1 MFNKVCQ
8 TLLMAT
14 SPHAIPYK
22 SPTHWIRY
30 NSSEVFQNLVDA
42 KASIL
47 SLKAIPHQRDWVETL
62 QEIQLKMEV
71 AGTSRIEGAEFTD
84 RELDEALNPR
94 QRATDLLTRSQRQ
107 ARAAA
112 ETYRW
117 IAKVPDDYPISGDF
131 VCDVHRRMV
140 VGCDDDHC
148 PPGRIRG
155 RDENV
160 TFGFP
165 RHRGCDG
172 GESCHTA
179 FSALIKAL
187 QTEYKGHDPLIQAM
201 ALHYHFA
208 AMHPFLDGNGRTARA
223 LEALILQRA
232 GLRDTAFIAMSNYY
246 YEEKPAYLGVLA
258 DVRSINHDLT
268 PFINFA
274 LRGVAIQCERLF
286 REIKHHIQVAVF
298 RNMMYD
304 LFHHLE
310 SPRKRVIAERQ
321 IEMLKLLLAHQ
332 QIDSN
337 ELIKQTRRTYSKLKN
352 GNKALVRDINALISL
367 GAVHASRSDKSWS
380 FVINLDWPEQITETD
395 FMERVRQ
402 MPKGKMHT
410 FLS

>member
-1 MFNKVCQ
+1 
-8 TLLMAT
+8 MAT
-14 SPHAIPYK
+14 PLHAIPYQ
-22 SPTHWIRY
+22 PPAHWIRY
-30 NSSEVFQNLVDA
+30 NVGAVFQNLVNA

-47 SLKAIPHQRDWVETL
+47 SLKAIPHQRDWVEDL

-84 RELDEALNPR
+84 RELDEAINPR
-94 QRATDLLTRSQRQ
+94 ESATVLLTRSQKQ

-117 IAKVPDDYPISGDF
+117 IAKVPDDYPISEDF
-131 VCDVHRRMV
+131 VRDVHRRMV

-148 PPGRIRG
+148 PPGRIRD

-172 GESCHTA
+172 GEPCNKA
-179 FSALIKAL
+179 FAALIKAV
-187 QTEYKGHDPLIQAM
+187 QTEYRGHDPLIQAM

-246 YEEKPAYLGVLA
+246 YEEKPAYLTVLA
-258 DVRSINHDLT
+258 EVRSIHHDLT
-268 PFINFA
+268 PFINFG

-286 REIKHHIQVAVF
+286 REIKRHIQVAVF

-304 LFHHLE
+304 LFHHLA

-321 IEMLKLLLAHQ
+321 IEILKLLLTHQ
-332 QIDSN
+332 QIDLN
-337 ELIKQTRRTYSKLKN
+337 ELVKQTRRTYSKLKN
-352 GNKALVRDINALISL
+352 SNKALFRDINALINL
-367 GAVHASRSDKSWS
+367 GAIHAARGDKSWS
-380 FVINLDWPEQITETD
+380 FVINLDWPEQVTETD
-395 FMERVRQ
+395 FMERVKQ

-410 FLS
+410 FL